1 MTELLIY
8 VKGKYGAHSGWHSIA
23 LTLTWMQGCTFH
35 GSRIV
40 PSSLVWF
47 RHRILTME
55 IEDLAKYASGNSS
68 RDFRNM
74 NEQTVWIRDLRS
86 QADSVNPG
94 LGTEV
99 RPFIFLSTW
108 IWCMSIFHL
117 LVHFGARKATPKLG
131 WGLIINNAFRVTIS
145 RSVCLKNPSNTE
157 GERNRDKDKIFFRNV
172 SETHY

>member
-1 MTELLIY
+1 
-8 VKGKYGAHSGWHSIA
+8 
-23 LTLTWMQGCTFH
+23 
-35 GSRIV
+35 
-40 PSSLVWF
+40 
-47 RHRILTME
+47 ME

-108 IWCMSIFHL
+108 I
-117 LVHFGARKATPKLG
+117 
-131 WGLIINNAFRVTIS
+131 
-145 RSVCLKNPSNTE
+145 
-157 GERNRDKDKIFFRNV
+157 
-172 SETHY
+172 

>member
-8 VKGKYGAHSGWHSIA
+8 VKGKYGAHSGWHSMA

-47 RHRILTME
+47 RHRILTIK

-74 NEQTVWIRDLRS
+74 NEQTVWIRALRS
-86 QADSVNPG
+86 QADSVTQPG

-131 WGLIINNAFRVTIS
+131 WGLIINNALAFRDQ
-145 RSVCLKNPSNTE
+145 CALKILQTRRVNV
-157 GERNRDKDKIFFRNV
+157 NRDKDKIFFRNV